1 MFNKIFP
8 KIHAEGYKF
17 LVIAGIITIIFY
29 IFSNFLALIGLLLTV
44 WVYYFFR
51 DPERVIIND
60 DNYLV
65 SPADGEVIKVEEVNG
80 PKELGLENKNFKKI
94 SIFMNVFDCHVNRI
108 PCSGKIE
115 EILYKPGKFLNA
127 SLDKASEDNE
137 RNYYKIK
144 DQHGNDIIVVQI
156 AGLVA
161 RRIVCESNKDQDL
174 KQGDRIG
181 MIRFGSRADVYYEN
195 YEPLVKIG
203 QTAIAGETLLAKK
216 IMEPQKKNFKIVSD
230 KKNARVILPNML
242 TLIGVCIG
250 LTSIR
255 FALDGRFEFAIIAII
270 FAALIDGL
278 DGRIARLIKGTSKV
292 GKELD
297 SLTDMISFGVAPAF
311 IMYFWKLN
319 TLGRFGWLLC
329 LVYVI
334 CVALRLARF
343 NVNSNQ
349 ESSWRDNF
357 FEGVPSPAGA
367 ILVLTPL
374 IFSLSG
380 FDMIQL
386 NYDLIVPTFFVVISF
401 LLISKFPSYSFK
413 KIVIPRRTTIFLLF
427 GIVLFFGLL
436 LIYTFNVITISAII
450 YLLLLPISFF
460 HYQKIK
466 KHHENDRIQDD
477 DDLEDVL

>member
-1 MFNKIFP
+1 MEQP
-8 KIHAEGYKF
+8 KNNLK
-17 LVIAGIITIIFY
+17 
-29 IFSNFLALIGLLLTV
+29 
-44 WVYYFFR
+44 
-51 DPERVIIND
+51 
-60 DNYLV
+60 
-65 SPADGEVIKVEEVNG
+65 
-80 PKELGLENKNFKKI
+80 
-94 SIFMNVFDCHVNRI
+94 
-108 PCSGKIE
+108 
-115 EILYKPGKFLNA
+115 
-127 SLDKASEDNE
+127 
-137 RNYYKIK
+137 
-144 DQHGNDIIVVQI
+144 
-156 AGLVA
+156 LVA
-161 RRIVCESNKDQDL
+161 
-174 KQGDRIG
+174 
-181 MIRFGSRADVYYEN
+181 
-195 YEPLVKIG
+195 
-203 QTAIAGETLLAKK
+203 
-216 IMEPQKKNFKIVSD
+216 D
-230 KKNARVILPNML
+230 KKKARMILPNML

-319 TLGRFGWLLC
+319 SLGRFGWLLC
-329 LVYVI
+329 LVFVI

-349 ESSWRDNF
+349 EPSWRDNF
-357 FEGVPSPAGA
+357 FEGVPSPAGG

-374 IFSLSG
+374 IISLSG
-380 FDMIQL
+380 FNFIKL
-386 NYDLIVPTFFVVISF
+386 NYDLIVPIFFVVTSF
-401 LLISKFPSYSFK
+401 LLISKFPSYSFI

-436 LIYTFNVITISAII
+436 LIYTFNVIAISTLV
-450 YLLLLPISFF
+450 YLTLLPVSYF

-466 KHHENDRIQDD
+466 KKHEKDKIQDE